1 MITGA
6 GGLVGRELRGRL
18 SGSEA
23 VIALRHD
30 ELDIADA
37 SAVRASVEK
46 HRPDLIINCAVIG
59 VDLCETRPDLARR
72 INVEGPAALADAA
85 QSIGSSTL
93 HFSSNYVFD
102 GSRTDHQFYTIDDAI
117 HPVNEYG
124 RTKLAGEREVVNRCE
139 RTWIVRTSWVFG
151 QGKDSFLATAASR
164 LAAGE
169 RIQAITDTFASTTWV
184 RDLTARVSEIIQRA
198 DYGTYHVVNS
208 GICSYASFAEEAA
221 RILGLSCDRARQLID
236 RQSEDQLKRPA
247 PRPRWTPMACLM
259 SQRTGLAPLRDWREA
274 LTDYIASSKP
284 ATKK

>member
-6 GGLVGRELRGRL
+6 GGLVGRELTGRL
-18 SGSEA
+18 VGAED
-23 VIALRHD
+23 VTALRHG

-85 QSIGSSTL
+85 QSIRSSML

-102 GSRTDHQFYTIDDAI
+102 GSRTDHSFYTIDDDAK
-117 HPVNEYG
+117 PVNEYG
-124 RTKLAGEREVVNRCE
+124 RTKLAGEREVIGRCE

-151 QGKDSFLATAASR
+151 EGKDSFLATAASR

-184 RDLTARVSEIIQRA
+184 RDLVARVSEIVRRT

-208 GICSYASFAEEAA
+208 GTCSYASFAEEAA
-221 RILGLSCDRARQLID
+221 RILGLSSDRASQLID

-259 SQRTGLAPLRDWREA
+259 SERTGLTPLQDWRGA
-274 LTDYIASSKP
+274 LADYIDASKP
-284 ATKK
+284 